1 MGIVHERG
9 HFLVADRRGHHR
21 LQALLQKGQVA
32 QAGGQGA
39 DWINFKDAVHAQPLE
54 QGGGMGRQ
62 LVEGLKKA
70 LPNQPLIAVGTNA
83 LATAAMLRA
92 GADQVATG
100 ENAVVVCAG
109 MADLI
114 LCPIGMVLCD
124 AMLGEVT
131 ANMALAVGRS
141 KAHKILLPVSRCQA
155 SVAGA
160 PKMSMAEVVAKAVE
174 ETVTRVSA
182 ASV

>member
-1 MGIVHERG
+1 MKIVI
-9 HFLVADRRGHHR
+9 L
-21 LQALLQKGQVA
+21 
-32 QAGGQGA
+32 
-39 DWINFKDAVHAQPLE
+39 DA

-114 LCPIGMVLCD
+114 LCPIGM
-124 AMLGEVT
+124 MLGEVT

-155 SVAGA
+155 SFAGA

-174 ETVTRVSA
+174 ETVARVSA

>member
-1 MGIVHERG
+1 MKIVI
-9 HFLVADRRGHHR
+9 L
-21 LQALLQKGQVA
+21 
-32 QAGGQGA
+32 
-39 DWINFKDAVHAQPLE
+39 DA

-160 PKMSMAEVVAKAVE
+160 PKMSKKPLRAFRRLPCEAELTFLLRRDFASADA
-174 ETVTRVSA
+174 TRGQ
-182 ASV
+182 

>member
-1 MGIVHERG
+1 MKIVI
-9 HFLVADRRGHHR
+9 L
-21 LQALLQKGQVA
+21 
-32 QAGGQGA
+32 
-39 DWINFKDAVHAQPLE
+39 DA

-100 ENAVVVCAG
+100 ENAVVVC
-109 MADLI
+109 
-114 LCPIGMVLCD
+114 D

-141 KAHKILLPVSRCQA
+141 KAHKILLPVSKCQA
-155 SVAGA
+155 TVVGTA
-160 PKMSMAEVVAKAVE
+160 KMSMAEAVAKAIE
-174 ETVTRVSA
+174 ETVARVSA
-182 ASV
+182 ASI

>member
-1 MGIVHERG
+1 MKIVI
-9 HFLVADRRGHHR
+9 L
-21 LQALLQKGQVA
+21 
-32 QAGGQGA
+32 
-39 DWINFKDAVHAQPLE
+39 DA

-131 ANMALAVGRS
+131 ANMALRKCRWQRLSPRRWKKPWRGFRR
-141 KAHKILLPVSRCQA
+141 LPSEA
-155 SVAGA
+155 N
-160 PKMSMAEVVAKAVE
+160 
-174 ETVTRVSA
+174 
-182 ASV
+182 

>member
-1 MGIVHERG
+1 MKIVI
-9 HFLVADRRGHHR
+9 L
-21 LQALLQKGQVA
+21 
-32 QAGGQGA
+32 
-39 DWINFKDAVHAQPLE
+39 DA

-100 ENAVVVCAG
+100 ENSVVVCAG
-109 MADLI
+109 MADL
-114 LCPIGMVLCD
+114 
-124 AMLGEVT
+124 
-131 ANMALAVGRS
+131 
-141 KAHKILLPVSRCQA
+141 ILLPVSRCQA

-174 ETVTRVSA
+174 ETVARVSA

>member
-1 MGIVHERG
+1 
-9 HFLVADRRGHHR
+9 
-21 LQALLQKGQVA
+21 
-32 QAGGQGA
+32 
-39 DWINFKDAVHAQPLE
+39 
-54 QGGGMGRQ
+54 
-62 LVEGLKKA
+62 
-70 LPNQPLIAVGTNA
+70 
-83 LATAAMLRA
+83 MLRA

-100 ENAVVVCAG
+100 ENSVMVCAG

-141 KAHKILLPVSRCQA
+141 RAHKILLPVSKCQA
-155 SVAGA
+155 TIVGTA
-160 PKMSMAEVVAKAVE
+160 KMSIAEAVAKAVE
-174 ETVTRVSA
+174 ETVARVSA

>member
-1 MGIVHERG
+1 MKIVI
-9 HFLVADRRGHHR
+9 L
-21 LQALLQKGQVA
+21 
-32 QAGGQGA
+32 
-39 DWINFKDAVHAQPLE
+39 DA

-141 KAHKILLPVSRCQA
+141 KALPVSRCQA

-174 ETVTRVSA
+174 ETVARVSA

>member
-1 MGIVHERG
+1 MKIVI
-9 HFLVADRRGHHR
+9 L
-21 LQALLQKGQVA
+21 
-32 QAGGQGA
+32 
-39 DWINFKDAVHAQPLE
+39 DA

-155 SVAGA
+155 TCCWRTA
-160 PKMSMAEVVAKAVE
+160 KMSMAEAVAKAVE
-174 ETVTRVSA
+174 ETVARVSA

>member
-1 MGIVHERG
+1 MKIVI
-9 HFLVADRRGHHR
+9 L
-21 LQALLQKGQVA
+21 
-32 QAGGQGA
+32 
-39 DWINFKDAVHAQPLE
+39 DA

-83 LATAAMLRA
+83 L
-92 GADQVATG
+92 ATG

-141 KAHKILLPVSRCQA
+141 RAHKILLPVSKCQA
-155 SVAGA
+155 TVVGTA
-160 PKMSMAEVVAKAVE
+160 KMSMAEAVAKAVE
-174 ETVTRVSA
+174 ETVARVSA

>member
-1 MGIVHERG
+1 MSDGFRN
-9 HFLVADRRGHHR
+9 LVLLAAR
-21 LQALLQKGQVA
+21 LLMAAALLPTGIERALNVSGFA
-32 QAGGQGA
+32 IVLAGA
-39 DWINFKDAVHAQPLE
+39 
-54 QGGGMGRQ
+54 
-62 LVEGLKKA
+62 GL
-70 LPNQPLIAVGTNA
+70 PSPNA

-160 PKMSMAEVVAKAVE
+160 PHMSMAEVVAKAVE
-174 ETVTRVSA
+174 ETVARVSA

>member
-1 MGIVHERG
+1 MKIVI
-9 HFLVADRRGHHR
+9 L
-21 LQALLQKGQVA
+21 
-32 QAGGQGA
+32 
-39 DWINFKDAVHAQPLE
+39 DA

-109 MADLI
+109 MADRKSTRLNSSH
-114 LCPIGMVLCD
+114 G
-124 AMLGEVT
+124 A
-131 ANMALAVGRS
+131 
-141 KAHKILLPVSRCQA
+141 KSRMP
-155 SVAGA
+155 S
-160 PKMSMAEVVAKAVE
+160 
-174 ETVTRVSA
+174 SA
-182 ASV
+182 

>member
-1 MGIVHERG
+1 
-9 HFLVADRRGHHR
+9 
-21 LQALLQKGQVA
+21 
-32 QAGGQGA
+32 
-39 DWINFKDAVHAQPLE
+39 
-54 QGGGMGRQ
+54 
-62 LVEGLKKA
+62 
-70 LPNQPLIAVGTNA
+70 
-83 LATAAMLRA
+83 
-92 GADQVATG
+92 
-100 ENAVVVCAG
+100 

-174 ETVTRVSA
+174 ETVARFRRIPCEAELTFLLRRDFAPADATRGQ
-182 ASV
+182 

>member
-1 MGIVHERG
+1 MKIVI
-9 HFLVADRRGHHR
+9 L
-21 LQALLQKGQVA
+21 
-32 QAGGQGA
+32 
-39 DWINFKDAVHAQPLE
+39 DA

-83 LATAAMLRA
+83 LAAMLRA

-174 ETVTRVSA
+174 ETVARVSA
-182 ASV
+182 DSV

>member
-1 MGIVHERG
+1 MKIVI
-9 HFLVADRRGHHR
+9 L
-21 LQALLQKGQVA
+21 
-32 QAGGQGA
+32 
-39 DWINFKDAVHAQPLE
+39 DA

-124 AMLGEVT
+124 VD
-131 ANMALAVGRS
+131 GRGC
-141 KAHKILLPVSRCQA
+141 RQGGGRNRG
-155 SVAGA
+155 AGFGGFHL
-160 PKMSMAEVVAKAVE
+160 K
-174 ETVTRVSA
+174 RN
-182 ASV
+182 